1 MLRRLTLLLFF
12 LSIINAQIALPTF
25 QAVHKPH
32 STASSTGTVTFTN
45 CGATGKNGPTQ
56 DQVNSTYTSGNSL
69 YNAVTINTQGI
80 QEWTVPTSDSFTIT
94 VRGASGNR
102 HSTSTTNKFGTGAK
116 MIGTISLNAN
126 EVLSILVG
134 QLGSTNLNEWCG
146 AGGGGGSFVVKK
158 SGNTELIVAAG
169 GSGGDGSG
177 HNSEPRPKP
186 GGSSDTGDPTQAG
199 QCNSPYASGAGG
211 GFTYNGEDRYTSVD
225 GAFSFVNGGVG
236 GTCNYGYKVAHGG
249 FGGGGAGDYYTMG
262 GAGGGYEGGSSI
274 GGYNT
279 NYGLTAAKSYNSGSN
294 KTNTDG
300 ENETASDSLMHGYV
314 IITW

>member
-1 MLRRLTLLLFF
+1 MFGRTISLLSF
-12 LSIINAQIALPTF
+12 LSFINAQIALPTF

-56 DQVNSTYTSGNSL
+56 SQVNSTYTSGNSL

-102 HSTSTTNKFGTGAK
+102 HSTSTTKKFGTGAK
-116 MIGTISLNAN
+116 MIGTFSLSAG

-134 QLGSTNLNEWCG
+134 QMGSSNSNGEWVGC
-146 AGGGGGSFVVKK
+146 GGGGGTFVVKK
-158 SGNTELIVAAG
+158 SDNTALIVASG

-177 HNSEPRPKP
+177 NYPNRPKP
-186 GGSSDTGDPTQAG
+186 GGSSDTGDPTQAAT
-199 QCNSPYASGAGG
+199 STSYSSGAGG
-211 GFTYNGEDRYTSVD
+211 GFTHD
-225 GAFSFVNGGVG
+225 GGDGYQCEGGASFVNGGAG
-236 GTCNYGYKVAHGG
+236 GTSSYGSYRTAHGG
-249 FGGGGAGDYYTMG
+249 FGGGGGGSFYSLG
-262 GAGGGYEGGSSI
+262 GAGGGYQGGSSTH
-274 GGYNT
+274 GYQNNQGT
-279 NYGLTAAKSYNSGSN
+279 TAAYSYNNGSN
-294 KTNTDG
+294 KTNVDG
-300 ENETASDSLMHGYV
+300 ANETSSDSLMHGYV

>member
-1 MLRRLTLLLFF
+1 MLGRIIPLLFI
-12 LSIINAQIALPTF
+12 LSFINAQIALPTF

-45 CGATGKNGPTQ
+45 CGTTGKNGPTQ

-80 QEWTVPTSDSFTIT
+80 QEWTVPTSDSYTIT

-102 HSTSTTNKFGTGAK
+102 HSTSTTKKFGTGAK
-116 MIGTISLNAN
+116 MIGTFSLSSG

-134 QLGSTNLNEWCG
+134 QMGTSNSNEWCG
-146 AGGGGGSFVVKK
+146 CGGGGGSFVVKK
-158 SGNTELIVAAG
+158 SGNTPLIVAAG
-169 GSGGDGSG
+169 GSGGDGYG
-177 HNSEPRPKP
+177 NYENRQKP

-199 QCNSPYASGAGG
+199 QCNSPTASGAGG
-211 GFTYNGEDRYTSVD
+211 GFTHNGADRYTTVD

-236 GTCNYGYKVAHGG
+236 GTCNYGNKVAHGG
-249 FGGGGAGDYYTMG
+249 FGGGGAGDYYSMG
-262 GAGGGYEGGSSI
+262 GAGGGYEGGSSR
-274 GGYNT
+274 GGYSNSV
-279 NYGLTAAKSYNSGSN
+279 GLTAAKSYNSGSN

-300 ENETASDSLMHGYV
+300 EKET
-314 IITW
+314 